1 MIGYSFTRFV
11 EFPCGIT
18 YCFSV
23 FKVVVIIQ
31 NVPSILYRH
40 LSAHTVIVHAGA
52 NDVMARQLIKLQ
64 SNFECLTTTLK
75 SLGKA
80 CILSGPIPSRGLSTE
95 HFSRIFS
102 LHCWVQNFCT
112 ATGFCFFFFCF
123 FFCLTTLTGF
133 GQTKAWLV
141 KMGFTQLNWVLS
153 NGLLT
158 WSIL

>member
-31 NVPSILYRH
+31 NVPSILDRH

-64 SNFECLTTTLK
+64 LNFECLTTTLK
-75 SLGKA
+75 SLGKT
-80 CILSGPIPSRGLSTE
+80 CILCSS
-95 HFSRIFS
+95 
-102 LHCWVQNFCT
+102 WVQNFCA
-112 ATGFCFFFFCF
+112 ATGFVFFCF
-123 FFCLTTLTGF
+123 LFFNNFDWFWSNKGLTSKDGIHPIELG
-133 GQTKAWLV
+133 V
-141 KMGFTQLNWVLS
+141 KQRTANLIDFVASLA
-153 NGLLT
+153 
-158 WSIL
+158 